1 MGAEEQGTSK
11 PFAWDREK
19 PLDLAEGETPKANQA
34 LNDYA
39 LLGPARS
46 LANLHQTYTKPAP
59 DGARIP
65 TVHLRILKGWSA
77 DFAWQAR
84 VAAYDAQVQ
93 AREREAYEA
102 RWAARREAEREET
115 WQLAQELRGKAKK
128 MLEFPLVDVEQVT
141 ARRQG
146 PAGVQHV
153 DMTVIKPARWGFRD
167 VATMA
172 EAAAKL
178 ARISAEMPTEH
189 VVFEDL
195 TPRDLEA
202 MSTEQLLLL
211 KRQIE
216 EQKRRR

>member
-1 MGAEEQGTSK
+1 MGTADQGTPK
-11 PFAWDREK
+11 PFVWDRER
-19 PLDLAEGETPKANQA
+19 PLDMAEGETPKANQA

-59 DGARIP
+59 NGARPP
-65 TVHLRILKGWSA
+65 TVHPRILKGWSA

-115 WQLAQELRGKAKK
+115 WQLAQELRAKAKK
-128 MLEFPLVDVEQVT
+128 MLEFPLMDVEQVT

-172 EAAAKL
+172 ETAAKL
-178 ARISAEMPTEH
+178 ARISAELPTDR
-189 VVFEDL
+189 VAIEDL
-195 TPRDLEA
+195 SPRDLQT
-202 MSTEQLLLL
+202 MSTDELLLL
-211 KRQIE
+211 KQQIARQ
-216 EQKRRR
+216 KLRR